1 MRTYLIALAGT
12 VLVMTGTAC
21 ASSEVTASVIL
32 SHVAHRPAV
41 AICTPTAHGMSFT
54 DLNPA
59 GTGPGSSARINAL
72 DCKLVARMIRERN
85 QWQASYDEQVALVA
99 IIHEGMHL
107 RGGPR
112 WRDESY
118 AQCRAL
124 HELPR
129 VAKWLGVQLQDA
141 RENARWIWRYSHPG
155 YHNEFCAGFTS

>member
-12 VLVMTGTAC
+12 VLVMTGSAC

-32 SHVAHRPAV
+32 THVAHRPAV

-59 GTGPGSSARINAL
+59 GTGPGSSARINRL
-72 DCKLVARMIRERN
+72 DCKLIARMIQQRDTWE
-85 QWQASYDEQVALVA
+85 ASYDEQVALVA
-99 IIHEGMHL
+99 VIHEGMHL

-112 WRDESY
+112 WRDETY

-129 VAKWLGVQLQDA
+129 VARWLGVTLQSGMA
-141 RENARWIWRYSHPG
+141 QWIWRYSPPG
-155 YHNEFCAGFTS
+155 YHDAPCAGF